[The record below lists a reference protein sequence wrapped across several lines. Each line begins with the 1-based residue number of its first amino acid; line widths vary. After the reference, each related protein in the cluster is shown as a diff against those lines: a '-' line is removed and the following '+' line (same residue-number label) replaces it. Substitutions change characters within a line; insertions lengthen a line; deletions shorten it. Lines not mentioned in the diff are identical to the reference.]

1 MERSSKIIAVVALC
15 VAVVGLTLGFAAFSN
30 SLSISSSA
38 NVAPDA
44 STFNVDF
51 SSSDSA
57 LETNPITAVVS
68 PGDLVAGSATI
79 SNVGSPKI
87 SGLSVEFKQPGQ
99 KATYT
104 FYARNE
110 GEYTAFLK
118 SINYENVASGNSP
131 RKCTAVDGADD
142 ALVQAACDDITLSVK
157 VGNESAVTGTNGSI
171 TGHSLNVDS
180 SETIVVEIK
189 YSAEGDRADGEFS
202 VEFGDISLSYSS
214 VD

>member
-1 MERSSKIIAVVALC
+1 MEKSSRVIAVVALC

-30 SLSISSSA
+30 SLKIESSA
-38 NVAPDA
+38 NVKPDA

-51 SSSDSA
+51 SSSESA
-57 LETNPITAVVS
+57 LETNPITAVLQ
-68 PGDLVAGSATI
+68 PGELTAGTATI
-79 SNVGSPKI
+79 NNVGSPTI
-87 SGLSVEFKQPGQ
+87 SGLSVEFTSPGQ

-118 SINYENVASGNSP
+118 SINYANVASGNSP
-131 RKCTAVDGADD
+131 RKCTATDGADD

-157 VGNESAVTGTNGSI
+157 VGNEAAVTGTKDSI
-171 TGHSLNVDS
+171 SGHSLNVKTG
-180 SETIVVEIK
+180 ETIVVEIE
-189 YSAEGDRADGEFS
+189 YAAEGDRADGEFS
-202 VEFGDISLSYSS
+202 VEFGDISLTYSS